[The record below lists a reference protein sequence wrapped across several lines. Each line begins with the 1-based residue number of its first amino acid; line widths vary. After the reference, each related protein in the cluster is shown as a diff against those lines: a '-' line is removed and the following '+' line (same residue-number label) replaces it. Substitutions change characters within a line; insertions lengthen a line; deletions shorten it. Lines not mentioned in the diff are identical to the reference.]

1 MNQITVKRLF
11 PAILVVATIYGA
23 SMVLATQPVTPALK
37 TAPGRIVDIPVM
49 IDQAENLAG
58 IKMTIRYDIK
68 FLKFIEAVKTK
79 KTSNFMHI
87 VNEKKPGLLIVVM
100 AGAGGIKGKDF
111 PLLSLQFEITKGLK
125 SNHTTKI
132 NITEIQLMSDKL
144 KDIKSNIRIDPVTIL
159 PATVAREV
167 KKAPAL

>member
-1 MNQITVKRLF
+1 MHQITVKRLF
-11 PAILVVATIYGA
+11 PAILVVAIIYGA

-68 FLKFIEAVKTK
+68 ILKFIEATKTK

-87 VNEKKPGLLIVVM
+87 LNEKNRGCL
-100 AGAGGIKGKDF
+100 
-111 PLLSLQFEITKGLK
+111 LLSWRVPAVSKEKIFHFFH
-125 SNHTTKI
+125 SN
-132 NITEIQLMSDKL
+132 L
-144 KDIKSNIRIDPVTIL
+144 R
-159 PATVAREV
+159 
-167 KKAPAL
+167 